1 MNDMKVIKRNGST
14 EALNVQKIHDATKYA
29 TDGLSVSQSE
39 LETAAHLML
48 FDGVKTSDIQKALIV
63 SAAGLISEE
72 SPGYTYSAARLLLQT
87 LYKEVTGGPII
98 YPSLRSYI
106 ERGIS
111 EGVLDSRLA
120 TDFDLEHLNTLINP
134 ELDFKFDYLGLQTL
148 ADRYFVKERPVAGK
162 KSKIIELPQHFWMRV
177 AMGVALAEKEN
188 KTTWA
193 GEFYLTISNFWFVPS
208 TPTLFN
214 AGTNHPQ
221 LSSCYGNTVEDSID
235 GIFQTMHECARLSK
249 YAGGIGTDW
258 TRVRSAGSPV
268 LGTNGKSSGVIPY
281 LKVFNDTAVSVNQC
295 FAPDTLIR
303 VPDGVKRIAD
313 IEIGDL
319 VLGERGE
326 YREVYEVMSYSQKD
340 SMVAIKIKH
349 SLEPLTVTAGHPI
362 FAIKGV
368 ANEQSIE
375 RTLRQIEVG
384 KHVAEWVDAG
394 NLEKGDYVAQVVPT
408 EIIPVENFE
417 EDDARLYGIMLGD
430 GHCSIK
436 PMKDFKNDDVVAK
449 EYGVTG
455 SSADEET
462 LVFVAEYLTARGIK
476 YGYSATGSGA
486 TQIRWS
492 YCGRQQER
500 DENGKFLKGVNCLP
514 FDHEDLYD
522 VNGNKRIARRFTHL
536 PLPQALAIVRGLIDS
551 DGCVSRGKEITFTNT
566 SLALVEGLRYQM
578 IRLGVPTAGN
588 KKVRSNDHLGYSS
601 VTVSWEVRIPAV
613 TELAQA
619 LDIPSVTKFNWFRIG
634 NMIFSRVVSAENV
647 EPLSMVYDLKVDGDH
662 TYSTTSALAHN
673 GGKRNGAFAAYLEPW
688 HPDFPDFIDMK
699 KNSGDERRRA
709 HDIYPAAWI
718 PDLFMKRVEN
728 DEMWSFISPA
738 DVPELHEA
746 YGHEFESL
754 YTHIEN
760 DKPHLIRSQM
770 PAKDLWRKMLTSL
783 FETGHPWITFK
794 DTHNNR
800 NPQSHAGVIHN
811 SNLCLE
817 ISLNNSDTETFV
829 CNLGSINLSK
839 LTAETYR
846 DILAEV
852 VPVAVRMLDNV
863 IDVNFYPS
871 EKARASNM
879 KSRPIGL
886 GMMGYTELLV
896 KSGIDW
902 ESEEHLE
909 FAEGLSSCFAY
920 YATKASCDL
929 ARERGAYASF
939 AGSKWD
945 RGILPIDSAVPLTE
959 IIGQDY
965 CESLRQIGQ
974 SNSWLGLRKSIRE
987 NGMRNCN
994 VTAIAPTATI
1004 ANIVG
1009 TTPCIEPIYERVTE
1023 KKNLSG
1029 PFTVV
1034 DPCLRHNESRRLC
1047 KESFDIDQT
1056 WVIRAA
1062 AIRQRWIDQSQ
1073 SINLF
1078 VDNTING
1085 RKLSELY
1092 MLAWKLGL
1100 KSTYY
1105 LKSRS
1110 SKFVSKSESDLT
1122 TMKMP
1127 EQEVESDLESIVKVC
1142 SIENPD
1148 CESCQ

>member
-1 MNDMKVIKRNGST
+1 MDSMKVIKRNGST

-29 TDGLSVSQSE
+29 TNDLNASQSE

-48 FDGVKTSDIQKALIV
+48 FDGIRTSDIQKALIV

-72 SPGYTYSAARLLLQT
+72 SPDYTYAAARLLLQT
-87 LYKEVTGGPII
+87 LYKEVTGGTII

-111 EGVLDSRLA
+111 EGILDPRLA
-120 TDFDLEHLNTLINP
+120 TDFDLEHLDTLIDP

-148 ADRYFVKERPVAGK
+148 ADRYFVKERPAAGR

-188 KTTWA
+188 KTAWA
-193 GEFYLTISNFWFVPS
+193 GEFYLTMANFWLVPS

-235 GIFQTMHECARLSK
+235 GIFQTMHECARFSK

-268 LGTNGKSSGVIPY
+268 LGTSGKSSGVVPY
-281 LKVFNDTAVSVNQC
+281 LKVFNDTAVAVNQ
-295 FAPDTLIR
+295 A
-303 VPDGVKRIAD
+303 
-313 IEIGDL
+313 
-319 VLGERGE
+319 
-326 YREVYEVMSYSQKD
+326 
-340 SMVAIKIKH
+340 
-349 SLEPLTVTAGHPI
+349 
-362 FAIKGV
+362 
-368 ANEQSIE
+368 
-375 RTLRQIEVG
+375 
-384 KHVAEWVDAG
+384 
-394 NLEKGDYVAQVVPT
+394 
-408 EIIPVENFE
+408 
-417 EDDARLYGIMLGD
+417 
-430 GHCSIK
+430 
-436 PMKDFKNDDVVAK
+436 
-449 EYGVTG
+449 
-455 SSADEET
+455 
-462 LVFVAEYLTARGIK
+462 
-476 YGYSATGSGA
+476 
-486 TQIRWS
+486 
-492 YCGRQQER
+492 
-500 DENGKFLKGVNCLP
+500 
-514 FDHEDLYD
+514 
-522 VNGNKRIARRFTHL
+522 
-536 PLPQALAIVRGLIDS
+536 
-551 DGCVSRGKEITFTNT
+551 
-566 SLALVEGLRYQM
+566 
-578 IRLGVPTAGN
+578 
-588 KKVRSNDHLGYSS
+588 
-601 VTVSWEVRIPAV
+601 
-613 TELAQA
+613 
-619 LDIPSVTKFNWFRIG
+619 
-634 NMIFSRVVSAENV
+634 
-647 EPLSMVYDLKVDGDH
+647 
-662 TYSTTSALAHN
+662 
-673 GGKRNGAFAAYLEPW
+673 GKRNGAFAAYLEPW
-688 HPDFPDFIDMK
+688 HPDFLDFIDLK

-718 PDLFMKRVEN
+718 PDLFIKRVEN

-754 YTHIEN
+754 YSHIES

-811 SNLCLE
+811 TNLCCMTGDQRVVTDAGIMTVKELYDSQRKNKVVGLTEFSDASEMLLPRPNAPIVEIQTAEGYSHKVTPDHRVWVKDKGWVEAQHLISGDKLLTQQIEGMFGEVHQPKLALVAGLIAGDGTYLDKGNSASVCIDLRGDKTGKFRDIIERVVEEVIIDDYAVTTSSLSPEFNESKSKDKWRLCSAPLARVLNSFGFNKDAKLKVPDFVWKGTKPTVMGYLRGLYLTDGNIQVGKDATTMVLSSVDREFLKDIQILWANFGVKTSISKMHDGGLTDFNDGYGEYECKPCWRLLITSIQGCQIAERVTMLGKFRTGDSADTFVSNLKKKGYKQKLYATFTSLVDLPNEDAYCLTVDSETHAWTVNGLVTHNTE
-817 ISLNNSDTETFV
+817 ISLNNSDLETFV

-846 DILAEV
+846 DTLAEV

-909 FAEGLSSCFAY
+909 FAEELSSCFAY

-929 ARERGAYASF
+929 AKERGAYASF

-945 RGILPIDSAVPLTE
+945 RGILPIDSAVSLTE

-965 CESLRQIGQ
+965 CESLRQTGQ

-1034 DPCLRHNESRRLC
+1034 DPCLRHNKSRRLC

-1110 SKFVSKSESDLT
+1110 SKFVSKPESDLT
-1122 TMKMP
+1122 MMKLP

-1142 SIENPD
+1142 SIDNPD